1 MHYIK
6 ERNNTVC
13 TGKYVS
19 IQMDLLP
26 NRFSNC
32 EEQTKTRINLITEK
46 IGTNIQFTKNKI
58 LQYKVQ
64 DK

>member
-6 ERNNTVC
+6 ERDNIVC
-13 TGKYVS
+13 NGKYTS
-19 IQMDLLP
+19 IQTNLLP
-26 NRFSNC
+26 NKFLNC
-32 EEQTKTRINLITEK
+32 EEQIKTQINLITEK